1 MVRHCT
7 IHPFMD
13 EAPTIFLMKEKARIF
28 ICLLGLLAAFLLI
41 AGCMASA
48 PTATNN
54 DTVKV
59 HYTGTLSDGTIFDS
73 SAEGDPIEFTLG
85 EGEVI
90 PGFENAVLGMAV
102 GEEKTVTIPV
112 DQAYGSY
119 NEELILTVPREM
131 VPDEIAVVGTSL
143 VQPRGTIISVDDEV
157 VMIDQNH
164 PLAGEDL
171 TFTITLVEIL

>member
-1 MVRHCT
+1 
-7 IHPFMD
+7 
-13 EAPTIFLMKEKARIF
+13 MKQTTRIF
-28 ICLLGLLAAFLLI
+28 SCLLGLLAAFLLI
-41 AGCMASA
+41 AGCMGAA
-48 PTATNN
+48 PTAGDG

-59 HYTGTLSDGTIFDS
+59 HYTGTLSNGTTFDS
-73 SAEGDPIEFTLG
+73 SAGREPLEFTLG
-85 EGEVI
+85 EGQVI
-90 PGFENAVLGMAV
+90 PGFEDAVMGMAV

-112 DQAYGSY
+112 EEAYGHY
-119 NEELILTVPREM
+119 DEDLILVVPREM

-143 VQPRGTIISVDDEV
+143 YQPRGTIISVDDEN

>member
-1 MVRHCT
+1 
-7 IHPFMD
+7 
-13 EAPTIFLMKEKARIF
+13 MKETPRFF
-28 ICLLGLLAAFLLI
+28 ICLLGLLAASLLI
-41 AGCMASA
+41 AGCMGSA
-48 PTATNN
+48 PTATEG

-59 HYTGTLSDGTIFDS
+59 HYTGTLSNGTTFDS
-73 SAEGDPIEFTLG
+73 SAGREPLEFTLG
-85 EGEVI
+85 EGQVI
-90 PGFENAVLGMAV
+90 PGFEDAVLGMAV

-119 NEELILTVPREM
+119 DEDLILVVPREM
-131 VPDEIAVVGTSL
+131 VPDEIAVVGISL
-143 VQPRGTIISVDDEV
+143 YQPRGTIISVDDEV

>member
-1 MVRHCT
+1 
-7 IHPFMD
+7 
-13 EAPTIFLMKEKARIF
+13 MKETTRFF

-41 AGCMASA
+41 AGCTGSV
-48 PTATNN
+48 PTAGEG

-59 HYTGTLSDGTIFDS
+59 HYTGTLSNGTTFDS
-73 SAEGDPIEFTLG
+73 SAGREPLNFTLG
-85 EGEVI
+85 EGQVI
-90 PGFENAVLGMAV
+90 PGFEDAVLGMAV

-119 NEELILTVPREM
+119 DEDLILVVPREM

-143 VQPRGTIISVDDEV
+143 YQPRGTIIFVDDEV

-164 PLAGEDL
+164 RLAGEDL

>member
-1 MVRHCT
+1 
-7 IHPFMD
+7 
-13 EAPTIFLMKEKARIF
+13 MKETPRFF
-28 ICLLGLLAAFLLI
+28 ICLLGLLAASLLI
-41 AGCMASA
+41 AGCMGSA
-48 PTATNN
+48 PTATEG

-59 HYTGTLSDGTIFDS
+59 HYTGTLSNGTTFDS
-73 SAEGDPIEFTLG
+73 SAGREPLEFTLG
-85 EGEVI
+85 EGQVI
-90 PGFENAVLGMAV
+90 PGFEDAVLGMAV

-119 NEELILTVPREM
+119 DEDLILVVPREM

-143 VQPRGTIISVDDEV
+143 YQPRGTIISVDDEV

>member
-1 MVRHCT
+1 MERHCT

-13 EAPTIFLMKEKARIF
+13 GAPTIFLMKGKTRFF

-41 AGCMASA
+41 AGCTGAA
-48 PTATNN
+48 PTAGDG

-59 HYTGTLSDGTIFDS
+59 HYTGTLSNGTIFSS
-73 SAEGDPIEFTLG
+73 SAVGEPHEFTLG
-85 EGEVI
+85 TGQVI
-90 PGFENAVLGMAV
+90 TGFNNAVLGMAV

-112 DQAYGSY
+112 EEAYGY
-119 NEELILTVPREM
+119 YDEDLILVVPREM

-143 VQPRGTIISVDDEV
+143 YQPRGTIIHVDDEV

-164 PLAGEDL
+164 RLVGEEL

>member
-1 MVRHCT
+1 
-7 IHPFMD
+7 
-13 EAPTIFLMKEKARIF
+13 MKETTRFF
-28 ICLLGLLAAFLLI
+28 ICLLGLLAASLLI
-41 AGCMASA
+41 AGCMGSA
-48 PTATNN
+48 PTATEG

-59 HYTGTLSDGTIFDS
+59 HYTGTLSNGTTFDS
-73 SAEGDPIEFTLG
+73 SAGREPLEFTLG
-85 EGEVI
+85 EGQVI
-90 PGFENAVLGMAV
+90 PGFEDAVLGMAV

-119 NEELILTVPREM
+119 DEDLILVVPREM

-143 VQPRGTIISVDDEV
+143 YQPRGTIISVDDEV

>member
-1 MVRHCT
+1 
-7 IHPFMD
+7 
-13 EAPTIFLMKEKARIF
+13 MKETTRFF
-28 ICLLGLLAAFLLI
+28 ICLLGLLAASLLI
-41 AGCMASA
+41 AGCMGSA
-48 PTATNN
+48 PTATEG

-59 HYTGTLSDGTIFDS
+59 HYTGTLSNGTTFDS
-73 SAEGDPIEFTLG
+73 SAGREPLEFTLG
-85 EGEVI
+85 EGQVI
-90 PGFENAVLGMAV
+90 PGFEDAVLGMAV

-119 NEELILTVPREM
+119 DEDLILVVPREM
-131 VPDEIAVVGTSL
+131 VPDEIAVVGISL
-143 VQPRGTIISVDDEV
+143 YQPRGTIISVDDEV